1 MKKKNHYIY
10 ITGLD
15 LLKKQQLQNASL
27 YLRQEL

>member
-1 MKKKNHYIY
+1 MKKKNYYIY